1 MPDTYLTWY
10 SRRDVQERIL
20 ECAREREV
28 APRYNEGFGRRPDVL
43 HYPADVL
50 EMARKGAT
58 SFHISEERWEDPL
71 TLKPGMNKRDLDEN
85 RKGFDLILDIDTPY
99 WDYATWTGYFLIEA
113 LKFHDVKNI
122 SLKFSGGKGWHI
134 AVPFESFP
142 DEVNGRKTK
151 DLFPEAPRVITAY
164 LENMIKKML
173 SDKILEKENIQDI
186 CKKTGKKREEITK
199 NGTFDPF
206 TLVDIDTVLISNRHL
221 FRSPY
226 SLHEKTGLVSLPID
240 PKNILT
246 FDKRDADPEKAR
258 AEKKFLNRAEVKEQ
272 DAKTLII
279 QAFDWWAKKHEKRGP
294 DEQLI
299 PKRTFDLPTEA
310 IAEIYFPDC
319 IQHILVGMEDGKKR
333 ALFILVN
340 FLKHMA
346 WPWPDIEA
354 FLKEWNKKNKE
365 PLTETYL
372 LGQLNWHK
380 RQTQTILPPN
390 CTNKA
395 YYQDLRISCNPNIC
409 ARFKNPVNCAQ
420 SRFKEIG
427 KKKK

>member
-1 MPDTYLTWY
+1 M
-10 SRRDVQERIL
+10 
-20 ECAREREV
+20 

-151 DLFPEAPRVITAY
+151 DLFPEGPRIITAY
-164 LENMIKKML
+164 LQNMIHDKLMQ
-173 SDKILEKENIQDI
+173 KILEKENVQQI
-186 CKKTGKKREEITK
+186 CQRTGKKQEEIMK
-199 NGTFDPF
+199 NGKFDPF

-226 SLHEKTGLVSLPID
+226 SLHEKTGLVSVPID
-240 PKNILT
+240 IKDVLT
-246 FDKRDADPEKAR
+246 FDKRDAEPEKVR
-258 AEKKFLNRAEVKEQ
+258 AEKKYLDRTKVTEK

-279 QAFDWWAKKHEKRGP
+279 QAFDWWGKKHEKKGP
-294 DEQLI
+294 DQQLV
-299 PKRTFDLPTEA
+299 PGRTFELPTQAIMEA
-310 IAEIYFPDC
+310 YFPDC
-319 IQHILVGMEDGKKR
+319 ILRILGGMEDGKKR

-340 FLKHMA
+340 FLKHMQ

-354 FLKEWNKKNKE
+354 KVKEWNTKNKE
-365 PLTETYL
+365 HLSETYL

-395 YYQDLRISCNPNIC
+395 YYQDLRISCNPMIC
-409 ARFKNPVNCAQ
+409 ARYKNPVNCALRRAEDAQ
-420 SRFKEIG
+420 NRAKDAE
-427 KKKK
+427 KKKKKNKKPYKE